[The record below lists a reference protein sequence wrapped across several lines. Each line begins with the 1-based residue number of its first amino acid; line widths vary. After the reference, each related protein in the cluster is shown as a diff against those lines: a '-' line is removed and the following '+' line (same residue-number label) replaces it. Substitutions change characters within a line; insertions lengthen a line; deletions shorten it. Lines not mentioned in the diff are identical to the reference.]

1 MKKSDALIINFSRNS
16 LKYIFVITVLVMW
29 NFYKNDL
36 PSFDKLTSAHYYL
49 SLFLVDLLFVLVSF
63 SPLPVWIIE
72 KKVFKPEF
80 VDKMLVVM
88 YLYYCLLCCWSRG
101 LYRLVLEKQE
111 CFSMM
116 KNVPKSV
123 SPITNKP
130 PSKFGQFIIDGNGK
144 CWKDEKNQ
152 YWVFKKNVVP
162 ESSHWS
168 VVNQDGKKIMKVS
181 VGGKVL

>member
-16 LKYIFVITVLVMW
+16 QKYIFVITILVMW
-29 NFYKNDL
+29 HFYKNDL

-49 SLFLVDLLFVLVSF
+49 SLFLIDLLFVLVSF
-63 SPLPVWIIE
+63 SPFPVWVVE
-72 KKVFKPEF
+72 RKVFKPEF

-88 YLYYCLLCCWSRG
+88 YLYYCLQCCWSRG
-101 LYRLVLEKQE
+101 LYRLVLEKE
-111 CFSMM
+111 EYVSLM
-116 KNVPKSV
+116 NKST
-123 SPITNKP
+123 PADLTITNKP

-144 CWKDEKNQ
+144 CWKDEKNK

-162 ESSHWS
+162 ESSHWN

-181 VGGKVL
+181 VGGNIL